1 MQDTSKLPYVNYNG
15 NLIVNDLS
23 LLDSKNNQRIA
34 KLETLH
40 TDGISIISS
49 PLSVKIN
56 EIVLNELFAPVTLDP
71 TIDIV
76 EALRSIPGA
85 VKNLKKEIEKLT
97 NTSEKDFHFEI
108 GEIKIENS
116 EIILTDLSLSQ
127 KFTADIHSLNGVI
140 SGFSKDEP
148 LGTLLQAEGI
158 VEENGKAKIE
168 GKIDLFDPLAY
179 ATLNINFQN
188 IDLTRFTPY
197 TMKFLGYT
205 VKKGKLSLD
214 LQYEIINEMLVSENK
229 IYLDK
234 LTLGEK
240 VEKTDALDLPIETA
254 IALLKD
260 KDGNID
266 LDVEVKGNLN
276 DPEIDAGAL
285 IWWAVKRSFTK
296 VVEAPFDYLGELL
309 GISGEDL
316 EYIEFSP
323 GASELLP
330 GQKQELA
337 HLSEA
342 MNQRP
347 EIILKISGAANSV
360 LDANAL
366 RSRKLNF
373 IFTKRMTNA
382 SNNSLIDPLSIDLK
396 ISKNILET
404 MYVEIFGKDS
414 LEIIKTKYSGL
425 ADQNI
430 LQNYVKELVILLENN
445 QSISQ
450 EEIYNLAIQRAET
463 ISKCLI
469 STHKIS
475 PDRMVFLEPEIDDIR
490 EREQD

>member
-1 MQDTSKLPYVNYNG
+1 
-15 NLIVNDLS
+15 
-23 LLDSKNNQRIA
+23 
-34 KLETLH
+34 
-40 TDGISIISS
+40 
-49 PLSVKIN
+49 
-56 EIVLNELFAPVTLDP
+56 
-71 TIDIV
+71 
-76 EALRSIPGA
+76 
-85 VKNLKKEIEKLT
+85 
-97 NTSEKDFHFEI
+97 
-108 GEIKIENS
+108 
-116 EIILTDLSLSQ
+116 
-127 KFTADIHSLNGVI
+127 
-140 SGFSKDEP
+140 
-148 LGTLLQAEGI
+148 
-158 VEENGKAKIE
+158 
-168 GKIDLFDPLAY
+168 
-179 ATLNINFQN
+179 
-188 IDLTRFTPY
+188 
-197 TMKFLGYT
+197 MKFLGYT

-240 VEKTDALDLPIETA
+240 VEKTDAFDLPIETA

-475 PDRMVFLEPEIDDIR
+475 PDRMVFLEPEIDDIGKENKIKCR
-490 EREQD
+490 LEIGAI